1 MNDLFKCS
9 NDSFTFFK
17 VAPKKKKVS
26 YVKRQLN
33 AYFWFLLPHGF
44 YFACSILNGKK
55 LFRNH
60 SVLMFKN
67 TYVNRQKKSRYQ
79 LEIHAKSPER
89 NGQVLLLK

>member
-1 MNDLFKCS
+1 MLKRFLH
-9 NDSFTFFK
+9 FFK
-17 VAPKKKKVS
+17 VVPKKKVS
-26 YVKRQLN
+26 YVKRQLHV
-33 AYFWFLLPHGF
+33 YFWFLLPHAF

-67 TYVNRQKKSRYQ
+67 TYVNRQKKSRYP
-79 LEIHAKSPER
+79 LDIHAKSTER